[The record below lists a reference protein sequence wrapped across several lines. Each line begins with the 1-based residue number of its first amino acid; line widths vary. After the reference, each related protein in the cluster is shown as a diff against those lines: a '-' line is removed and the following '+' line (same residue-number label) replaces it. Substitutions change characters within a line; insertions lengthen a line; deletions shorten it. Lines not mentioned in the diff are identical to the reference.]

1 MADNAGTIRM
11 GMIGAGWIAQD
22 HKRVLGSLAE
32 AELVAVCDLDSE
44 RAEALASGTGAR
56 TYQDWRELLDHEDL
70 GAVIVCV
77 PPQAHREPA
86 VAALG
91 RGLPVY
97 LEKPIARTA
106 EDAAE
111 IVAAAKSTGTVCAV
125 GYQWHALDLLGD
137 LPPLLAGQQIGL
149 LLGTSIGPTQSRPWF
164 VDMRAGGGNLLE
176 RGSHHLDLARTVAG
190 EVASVQT
197 AAGRVRLA
205 RSGGEGGDIDDAL
218 TMMLELTSG
227 ALATIVVAWTKPGQ
241 PGRYGLDIVASDAT
255 LRLALDPDFTLTGLS
270 AGQPVDKR
278 AASQPMERSMSRF
291 LRAVSERDP
300 AAVVCTPPDAAA
312 TLAVAIAAERALET
326 SRAVPVERVLTGS
339 GGPSPRRPAAPSAR
353 GPAAVAGEHRPG
365 QEAGIGPE
373 QEGDHPGHVLGAPG
387 PAEQDAPRRPGG
399 LAGRQLG
406 VAAGGAEHRRVDR
419 ARADAVDQDALGRVV
434 HRHGAGEADDP
445 RLGRRVGGA
454 ARPADQAVLGA
465 HGDDP
470 AAAAGPQQRERRPAD
485 VEGAGQVHRQ
495 RAGPVR
501 RAGLADVA
509 GVPAD
514 PGHVDHAR

>member
-1 MADNAGTIRM
+1 M

-22 HKRVLGSLAE
+22 HKRVLGTLAE
-32 AELVAVCDLDSE
+32 AELVAVCDLDIE

-56 TYQDWRELLDHEDL
+56 TYQDWRELLDNEDL

-111 IVAAAKSTGTVCAV
+111 IVAVAKSTGTVCAV
-125 GYQWHALDLLGD
+125 GYQWHALDLLDD

-205 RSGGEGGDIDDAL
+205 RSGGAGGDIDDAL
-218 TMMLELTSG
+218 S
-227 ALATIVVAWTKPGQ
+227 TIVVGWTKPGQ
-241 PGRYGLDIVASDAT
+241 PGSYGLDIVASDAT
-255 LRLALDPDFTLTGLS
+255 LRLALDPDFTLTGVS

-291 LRAVSERDP
+291 LRAVREHDP

-326 SRAVPVERVLTGS
+326 SRAVPV
-339 GGPSPRRPAAPSAR
+339 
-353 GPAAVAGEHRPG
+353 
-365 QEAGIGPE
+365 
-373 QEGDHPGHVLGAPG
+373 
-387 PAEQDAPRRPGG
+387 DAP
-399 LAGRQLG
+399 
-406 VAAGGAEHRRVDR
+406 
-419 ARADAVDQDALGRVV
+419 
-434 HRHGAGEADDP
+434 
-445 RLGRRVGGA
+445 
-454 ARPADQAVLGA
+454 
-465 HGDDP
+465 
-470 AAAAGPQQRERRPAD
+470 
-485 VEGAGQVHRQ
+485 
-495 RAGPVR
+495 
-501 RAGLADVA
+501 
-509 GVPAD
+509 
-514 PGHVDHAR
+514 